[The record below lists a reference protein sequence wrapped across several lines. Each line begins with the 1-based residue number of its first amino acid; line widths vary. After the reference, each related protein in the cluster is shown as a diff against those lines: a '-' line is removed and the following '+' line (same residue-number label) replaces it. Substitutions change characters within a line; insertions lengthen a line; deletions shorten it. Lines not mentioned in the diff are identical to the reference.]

1 MPCGVTELHLSRPEI
16 DRRPPDQVLQIP
28 AVEHRLSVQSCEP
41 SPCGSNLE
49 LLSWSEQ
56 HRGCYMHS
64 MKSSESLLGKRP
76 PSSRY
81 VRPLSKNEEEVAK
94 ATAHAVAAASERQSR
109 TALTEI
115 PVEFY
120 QFFSGSTSS
129 DWSRSISAG
138 LWGDAKQS
146 DPIGDSPLSNAQQS
160 LIGQSSVDSL
170 LPQKSHLRRRKSAL
184 RMRHSLDDGTP
195 TSSLSMKITPRSDV
209 QSFVAK
215 PFGYCHRFSTKFPV
229 RSSNDPRILNQT
241 SKLHSS
247 PSLKQF
253 AGHTTDFWGHPVQR
267 TTVSLKAGE
276 ESRSQINLSKRK
288 PLTTVY
294 RSTLSMLGE
303 PKSKNKLY
311 SNSKMV
317 QSDLDVKKVEPR
329 TCDED
334 ADTCSLTTL
343 EEKPS
348 TSSYL
353 KEQFFSFFQ
362 PTGNKL
368 AMKLFGTKRALNKE
382 KLRQERQGKW
392 IVHPC
397 SSFRFYWDVIM
408 LLLLIANLI
417 ILPVAISF
425 FNEELSIQ
433 WIAFNCI
440 SDTVFLVDIAV
451 NFRTGVIKNNFA
463 DEIILNPREI
473 ARHYVKTWFFLDLL
487 SSVPLDYIYL
497 IFHKREM
504 HLQLL
509 QAGRAL
515 RFLRFAKLLSL
526 IRLLRLSRLVRY
538 VSQWEEF
545 LNLANK
551 FIGIFNLVLILLLLG
566 HWNACLQFLIPVL
579 NEYPVDSWVS
589 KGKLQNADWF
599 SQYTWALF
607 KAMSHML
614 SIGYGRYP
622 PTSLTEAWV
631 TLISMVTGATG
642 YALFVGHAAALI
654 QSFDCSKR
662 LYREK
667 FKQIEEYM
675 AFRKLPRALRQ
686 RIANY
691 YEHRYQGKMF
701 NETEI
706 LNELSECLKEKE
718 RSEQKLSLIQE
729 GIVDIVTRDNQTVT
743 SLSDGSYFGEIC
755 LLTNARRVASVRAET
770 YCNVYSLD
778 RASFLEVLD
787 NYPLMRRTM
796 ESVAAERLN
805 KIGRD
810 PWVVSQ
816 RKDLCDDLKLVN
828 EIVNQTITEGSDI
841 EMEQNTEPTKSPKN
855 FRRKLRQTRCFLHLR
870 KYSKA
875 EVLDRRRSMLQV
887 LQDAF
892 RTRTS
897 YHTCHKDVSAELSDR
912 VKSSNQTSLP
922 KSLHLVTNPPE
933 LILTLSEDSLAS
945 VMPNRILENEQG
957 KLHTDSYLADHVHT
971 ISHAQRQTMEPTLLT
986 KSENFERLLDGKT
999 SSLITSSNVNRGKL
1013 MCSPSG
1019 NVNSQHPA

>member
-1 MPCGVTELHLSRPEI
+1 
-16 DRRPPDQVLQIP
+16 
-28 AVEHRLSVQSCEP
+28 
-41 SPCGSNLE
+41 
-49 LLSWSEQ
+49 
-56 HRGCYMHS
+56 
-64 MKSSESLLGKRP
+64 
-76 PSSRY
+76 
-81 VRPLSKNEEEVAK
+81 
-94 ATAHAVAAASERQSR
+94 
-109 TALTEI
+109 
-115 PVEFY
+115 
-120 QFFSGSTSS
+120 
-129 DWSRSISAG
+129 
-138 LWGDAKQS
+138 
-146 DPIGDSPLSNAQQS
+146 
-160 LIGQSSVDSL
+160 
-170 LPQKSHLRRRKSAL
+170 
-184 RMRHSLDDGTP
+184 
-195 TSSLSMKITPRSDV
+195 
-209 QSFVAK
+209 
-215 PFGYCHRFSTKFPV
+215 
-229 RSSNDPRILNQT
+229 
-241 SKLHSS
+241 
-247 PSLKQF
+247 
-253 AGHTTDFWGHPVQR
+253 
-267 TTVSLKAGE
+267 
-276 ESRSQINLSKRK
+276 
-288 PLTTVY
+288 
-294 RSTLSMLGE
+294 
-303 PKSKNKLY
+303 
-311 SNSKMV
+311 
-317 QSDLDVKKVEPR
+317 
-329 TCDED
+329 
-334 ADTCSLTTL
+334 
-343 EEKPS
+343 
-348 TSSYL
+348 
-353 KEQFFSFFQ
+353 
-362 PTGNKL
+362 
-368 AMKLFGTKRALNKE
+368 
-382 KLRQERQGKW
+382 
-392 IVHPC
+392 
-397 SSFRFYWDVIM
+397 M

-497 IFHKREM
+497 IFHEREM

-579 NEYPVDSWVS
+579 SEYPIDSWVC

-631 TLISMVTGATG
+631 TIVSMVTGATG

-667 FKQIEEYM
+667 FKQIDEYM

-686 RIANY
+686 RIAEY

-706 LNELSECLKEKE
+706 LNELSECLKEQIVNYNCRALVAAVPFFTFADQNFVSEVIIKLRYEVFQPGDLIIKE
-718 RSEQKLSLIQE
+718 GTIGTKMYFIQE
-729 GIVDIVTRDNQTVT
+729 GIVDIVTRDNETVT

-778 RASFLEVLD
+778 RTSFLEVLD

-828 EIVNQTITEGSDI
+828 EIVNQ
-841 EMEQNTEPTKSPKN
+841 
-855 FRRKLRQTRCFLHLR
+855 
-870 KYSKA
+870 
-875 EVLDRRRSMLQV
+875 V
-887 LQDAF
+887 
-892 RTRTS
+892 
-897 YHTCHKDVSAELSDR
+897 
-912 VKSSNQTSLP
+912 
-922 KSLHLVTNPPE
+922 
-933 LILTLSEDSLAS
+933 
-945 VMPNRILENEQG
+945 
-957 KLHTDSYLADHVHT
+957 
-971 ISHAQRQTMEPTLLT
+971 
-986 KSENFERLLDGKT
+986 RLLFRHG
-999 SSLITSSNVNRGKL
+999 
-1013 MCSPSG
+1013 
-1019 NVNSQHPA
+1019 QHPSQ